1 MLFAQCDPSGSQSE
15 LETPLG
21 LGQKA
26 FWVSTCVFLRV
37 FGHVGRKGVQGRGV
51 GERVNPPP
59 KEGLETPTKGSTDF
73 RIILGVPWES
83 LWAPF
88 CDFSVMWGAKM
99 GGCLQVHVFGDPG
112 MEMMLECDGCMC
124 YNQSKNCGF

>member
-73 RIILGVPWES
+73 RVHLGS
-83 LWAPF
+83 LLELFRKPF
-88 CDFSVMWGAKM
+88 
-99 GGCLQVHVFGDPG
+99 
-112 MEMMLECDGCMC
+112 
-124 YNQSKNCGF
+124 